1 MLILDLQWLI
11 FAVLLTLVGGALSAF
26 WLGRKI
32 KGWPDL
38 SDSGKTGLVVEQAP
52 FGLLLLEEPHTC
64 GYALHTLNGFSA
76 WHRIGAACRRRPG
89 PISSMQTAGR
99 RAKERPL
106 SAATNLL
113 APGAVVHDL
122 CLWCSQEQS
131 GLRRLQCRERTMI
144 FVFQLTE
151 LAFPGGM

>member
-1 MLILDLQWLI
+1 MPALSVEGVMLILDLQWLI

-64 GYALHTLNGFSA
+64 RYALPTLNGFSA
-76 WHRIGAACRRRPG
+76 CRLPE
-89 PISSMQTAGR
+89 TTWAHLLDADR
-99 RAKERPL
+99 RAAREGKAAL
-106 SAATNLL
+106 SRYE
-113 APGAVVHDL
+113 PVGARG
-122 CLWCSQEQS
+122 CS
-131 GLRRLQCRERTMI
+131 
-144 FVFQLTE
+144 
-151 LAFPGGM
+151 P